1 MTKLRIMIR
10 LKSTRCNRLLNLD
23 YTLLND
29 ETRINFARKLSL
41 VHLVPG
47 THTEFIKSV
56 KSACHSPIESKAYPG
71 WFEAQ
76 KDTLIPLINTRNEA
90 MQKVLK
96 RRPRQGSEKLKQARK
111 QLKREVKIAKNKW
124 ID

>member
-56 KSACHSPIESKAYPG
+56 KCSCHSLLPIKSKAHPS
-71 WFEAQ
+71 WSEAQ
-76 KDTLIPLINTRNEA
+76 KDTLIPLINSRNEV

-96 RRPRQGSEKLKQARK
+96 RRMRQK
-111 QLKREVKIAKNKW
+111 EVRN
-124 ID
+124 